1 MNLLAKMCK
10 ELRGRRV
17 FKTSSGRI
25 GLAHEPTHNGD
36 ILCVLNSAPSPH
48 VLRRS
53 LATQE
58 ERYLLVSE
66 AFMNGMMNGE
76 VYELGIQRQDITLV

>member
-1 MNLLAKMCK
+1 MPEDDANILEKAAPGSPVMNLLAKGCQ

-17 FKTSSGRI
+17 FKTASGRI
-25 GLAHEPTHNGD
+25 GLAHEPIQNGD
-36 ILCVLNSAPSPH
+36 ILCVIDSAPSPH

-66 AFMNGMMNGE
+66 AFM
-76 VYELGIQRQDITLV
+76 TA